1 MKKYNWKGYDFIGTV
16 PEFAEKFGHCKTPTF
31 VNALKSVSRQRYNR
45 MDADEQKEYDEKRR
59 RAKRAYCIYM
69 DENLTDCYIVTKEE
83 YLATR
88 LPVKE
93 KPHETFMLTYRD
105 RVLPYSFIGNNH
117 DEIPV
122 RSAMEC
128 YAPEA
133 VKFAEQ
139 LLLATGYFN
148 TNRPAEC
155 PSVSF
160 NYTTLYLTYDSGIE
174 MTFDSSR
181 SRDGV
186 DNCYLSIM
194 SVNGSRLYNGWRRL
208 RTVDEIARMVSPNA
222 ECKDASCYLT

>member
-16 PEFAEKFGHCKTPTF
+16 PEFAEKFGYCKTPTF
-31 VNALKSVSRQRYNR
+31 VNAVKNMSRQRYNR
-45 MDADEQKEYDEKRR
+45 MDANEQKTYDEKRR

-69 DENLTDCYIVTKEE
+69 DKDMTESYIITKEE

-88 LPVKE
+88 LPVK
-93 KPHETFMLTYRD
+93 KKAHETFMLTYRD
-105 RVLPYSFIGNNH
+105 RILPHSFIGNNY

-122 RSAMEC
+122 RSAMER

-148 TNRPAEC
+148 SNNPEER

-160 NYTTLYLTYDSGIE
+160 NYTTLYLTYANGIE

-181 SRDGV
+181 SSDGV
-186 DNCYLSIM
+186 KDCYLSVM
-194 SVNGSRLYNGWRRL
+194 SMNGNRLYNGWRRL
-208 RTVDEIARMVSPNA
+208 RSVEKISQMITPNS
-222 ECKDASCYLT
+222 ECKDASYYLP